1 MLKDKNTKYT
11 INASVNQNAI
21 ESADEMI
28 NILPL
33 VDFLSMIW
41 ESEMGET
48 YFLRKFLFDIK
59 LTNFLKKV
67 SEEIIVK
74 VVIINADVKI
84 ITYKLN
90 SK

>member
-1 MLKDKNTKYT
+1 
-11 INASVNQNAI
+11 
-21 ESADEMI
+21 
-28 NILPL
+28 
-33 VDFLSMIW
+33 
-41 ESEMGET
+41 MGET

-84 ITYKLN
+84 IIYKLN